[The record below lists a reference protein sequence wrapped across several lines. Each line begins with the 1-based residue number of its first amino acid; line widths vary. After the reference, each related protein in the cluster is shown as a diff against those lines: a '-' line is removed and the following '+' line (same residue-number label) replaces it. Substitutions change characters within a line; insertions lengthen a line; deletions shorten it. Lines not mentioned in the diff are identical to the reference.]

1 MGSDKPHSKGPMI
14 DVNKKIRL
22 VRSLND
28 ISENGNAGIQNHLKP
43 PAVQKKR
50 INIPIGDVTPD
61 PE

>member
-1 MGSDKPHSKGPMI
+1 MVNKGII
-14 DVNKKIRL
+14 DVNKRMKV
-22 VRSLND
+22 VRSLEEMSA
-28 ISENGNAGIQNHLKP
+28 IGGAGVENGFKP